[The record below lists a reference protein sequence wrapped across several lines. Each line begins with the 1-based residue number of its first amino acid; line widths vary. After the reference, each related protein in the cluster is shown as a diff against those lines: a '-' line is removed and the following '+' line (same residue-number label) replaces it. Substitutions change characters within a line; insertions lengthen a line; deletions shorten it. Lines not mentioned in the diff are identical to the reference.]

1 MINIGMVQ
9 LEGKN
14 KISSS
19 DFIKYLKNKKYILK

>member
-14 KISSS
+14 KILSS
-19 DFIKYLKNKKYILK
+19 DFIKSLENKKYVLT